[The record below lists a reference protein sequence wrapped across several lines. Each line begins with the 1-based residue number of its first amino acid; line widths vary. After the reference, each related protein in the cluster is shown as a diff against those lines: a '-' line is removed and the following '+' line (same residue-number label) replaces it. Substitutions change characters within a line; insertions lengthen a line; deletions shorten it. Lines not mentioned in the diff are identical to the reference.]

1 MLKNKPFLTNLDY
14 MLFPISGFDWATN
27 FSVDPFFWRRLV
39 SVKTELIDIR
49 SRGVLAPLIALQL
62 SLTLSTIRK
71 QNNIVIISTESEFI
85 NYAGY
90 IYLNNQSLN
99 SLFTIDEIVIYSSSF
114 SISMEYFYEKYP
126 VKNKKHGILKCK
138 NLSIM
143 CDSSAV
149 VDEIDCLD
157 TDSHFIY
164 RAFEKLISE
173 KKYEIAFLFCKDAF
187 TDEVACAVITLT

>member
-114 SISMEYFYEKYP
+114 SISMEYFYEKY
-126 VKNKKHGILKCK
+126 
-138 NLSIM
+138 
-143 CDSSAV
+143 
-149 VDEIDCLD
+149 
-157 TDSHFIY
+157 
-164 RAFEKLISE
+164 LI
-173 KKYEIAFLFCKDAF
+173 
-187 TDEVACAVITLT
+187 